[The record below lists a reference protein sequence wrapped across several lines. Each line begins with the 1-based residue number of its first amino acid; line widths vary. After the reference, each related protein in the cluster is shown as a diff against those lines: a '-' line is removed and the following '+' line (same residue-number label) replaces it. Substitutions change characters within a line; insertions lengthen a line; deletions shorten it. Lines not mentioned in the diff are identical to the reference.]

1 MAGAHLVVGGE
12 DGSSKRKKRLLTCM
26 HGAVGRSGKFK
37 LKLE

>member
-12 DGSSKRKKRLLTCM
+12 DGSSKRKEGCSLACM
-26 HGAVGRSGKFK
+26 ELWVSGKFK